1 MDDSVDGAVDLETIL
16 DAFTS
21 AVRSGGDADVESWAA
36 RHPEHADTIRELF
49 PTIVAMEGVKSDSS
63 SSRAARPA
71 MRFVDRLGDFR
82 IVSEVGRGGM
92 GVVYEA
98 EQESLGRRVAVKVLP
113 PIHDERRIQRFEREA
128 KTAARLHHTNIVP
141 IFGVGE
147 HDGWHYYVMP
157 LIRGVGLD
165 SVIRALRGEIVESA
179 AVGRRK
185 SSLLDAAHA
194 AAALRSNRFEP
205 LHATSSHSSAAATSS
220 GESAI
225 AASTP
230 RHSPTTAPATPVV
243 ATSRTELWRSIAE
256 IARQAADAL
265 AYAHAQGVLHRDIKP
280 ANLLLDAHGLVW
292 ITDFGLAKAVET
304 EGLTRSG
311 DLVGTLQYMAPEQLH
326 GRYDARTD
334 IYGLGLVL
342 YELLTL
348 QPAFADGERGGLL
361 RKIEQGRP
369 RPPSDVVPELPRD
382 LETIVLHAIQP
393 DPAHRYQSAAELADD
408 LQRFLEDRPVRAR
421 RATLVEHAWRWCRRN
436 RSIAALAGLLLTSLI
451 VGLIVS
457 STLYLQSSRAS
468 ALANANLEEA
478 LDAFDRIFD
487 AAAGRDEFE
496 LVIDDTSG
504 EASLEWQQ
512 PASPSPATAA
522 MLQTLIAF
530 YERFAATNPK
540 DLRHQIANA
549 QRRIGDLNV
558 TLRNGEAAIEAYGK
572 ALDLFRELD
581 GGTRS
586 HGATIAEIHNGMGR
600 AWLESGDR
608 EKARAASA
616 VALDVLAGLDSRVAR
631 FERART
637 HELIASTWLP
647 RPPDP
652 GRGPRGERSERG
664 AQARAESTEPTGQRR
679 PFIDLGLMEDR
690 GRMRSPEIVEN
701 LSAAWE
707 IDQELV
713 RESPDNTAFQSAAAR
728 TTRVLVQSLEF
739 AGNAEKK
746 AAVLEREIERLESLI
761 AKHPRSK
768 SVQIQLATAYLAT
781 LPRRPLT
788 PRPALAADKAMV
800 DRVRRARTIAEDLLA
815 AHPGDSEV
823 GSLYATAILEL
834 ARIHLLDP
842 QRPSTAELE
851 KVVTLLEQSALENPL
866 DLMRAVI
873 AHMTLVQS
881 LIADG
886 RVEDAATAL
895 SRGLETLDRLE
906 HLGGRGPGRRFGFL
920 FGRERF
926 NEATGRPPTSGPS
939 RVMDWVARMGIDTE
953 LPPIAR
959 VVRQFEEQRRRRPR

>member
-1 MDDSVDGAVDLETIL
+1 MAEPHDEAKDDAVDGAVDLETIL

-21 AVRSGGDADVESWAA
+21 AVRSGGDADVEIWAT

-49 PTIVAMEGVKSDSS
+49 PTIVAMEGVKSDTG
-63 SSRAARPA
+63 SSRASRPA

-82 IVSEVGRGGM
+82 IVGEVGRGGM

-165 SVIRALRGEIVESA
+165 SVIRALRGEVVESA
-179 AVGRRK
+179 VAGRRR
-185 SSLLDAAHA
+185 SALLDAARA

-205 LHATSSHSSAAATSS
+205 LHATSSQGSGSGTSSADLAIATDAEHDRPPATPATSS
-220 GESAI
+220 
-225 AASTP
+225 
-230 RHSPTTAPATPVV
+230 V
-243 ATSRTELWRSIAE
+243 ATSRAELWRGVAE

-326 GRYDARTD
+326 GRYDGRTD

-369 RPPSDVVPELPRD
+369 RPPSEIAPELPRD

-408 LQRFLEDRPVRAR
+408 LQRFLDDRPVRAR

-451 VGLIVS
+451 AGLIVS

-496 LVIDDTSG
+496 LVIDETSG

-572 ALDLFRELD
+572 ALDVFRELD

-616 VALDVLAGLDSRVAR
+616 AALDVLAGLDSRVAR

-652 GRGPRGERSERG
+652 GRGPRGERGERG
-664 AQARAESTEPTGQRR
+664 ASPRNEPVEPPGQRR
-679 PFIDLGLMEDR
+679 PFFDLGLLEDR
-690 GRMRSPEIVEN
+690 GRMRSP
-701 LSAAWE
+701 
-707 IDQELV
+707 
-713 RESPDNTAFQSAAAR
+713 
-728 TTRVLVQSLEF
+728 
-739 AGNAEKK
+739 
-746 AAVLEREIERLESLI
+746 
-761 AKHPRSK
+761 
-768 SVQIQLATAYLAT
+768 
-781 LPRRPLT
+781 
-788 PRPALAADKAMV
+788 
-800 DRVRRARTIAEDLLA
+800 
-815 AHPGDSEV
+815 
-823 GSLYATAILEL
+823 
-834 ARIHLLDP
+834 
-842 QRPSTAELE
+842 
-851 KVVTLLEQSALENPL
+851 
-866 DLMRAVI
+866 
-873 AHMTLVQS
+873 
-881 LIADG
+881 
-886 RVEDAATAL
+886 
-895 SRGLETLDRLE
+895 
-906 HLGGRGPGRRFGFL
+906 
-920 FGRERF
+920 
-926 NEATGRPPTSGPS
+926 
-939 RVMDWVARMGIDTE
+939 
-953 LPPIAR
+953 
-959 VVRQFEEQRRRRPR
+959 